1 MISEENGKAA
11 DEAQIRA
18 LIIER
23 LKAVRTKDLNGATA
37 NVAIGIVSFDVI
49 NPLQNLGSEACRRRT
64 QDWFASFQG
73 EIGCDIRDLA
83 ITVGE
88 DVAFSRSLYRVTG
101 NKVGGEKVHMY
112 WRSTGCY
119 QKLEGKWVMVHEH
132 NSVPFDPR
140 SGKASLDLKP

>member
-1 MISEENGKAA
+1 MANEPDKIA

-18 LIIER
+18 LIIDR
-23 LKAVRTKDLNGATA
+23 LKAVRSKDLNAATA
-37 NVAIGIVSFDVI
+37 HVAIGIVSFDII

-73 EIGCDIRDLA
+73 EITCDIRDLK
-83 ITVGE
+83 ITAGGA
-88 DVAFSRSLYRVTG
+88 VAFSHSLYRVIG

-112 WRSTGCY
+112 WRATACY
-119 QKLEGKWVMVHEH
+119 QKLDGKWVIVHEH